1 MEYKTKKHKSAN
13 WGEVPVLDETFE
25 EGKPDSEEL
34 GWWRQKLSSRD
45 EKLKYLKS
53 AERYWYSDDW
63 YGSEKRK
70 NPA

>member
-1 MEYKTKKHKSAN
+1 MTDKSHGKA
-13 WGEVPVLDETFE
+13 EVPGETYQAGEPRGE
-25 EGKPDSEEL
+25 EAGK
-34 GWWRQKLSSRD
+34 WNRKLETRD

-63 YGSEKRK
+63 FGSEKRK